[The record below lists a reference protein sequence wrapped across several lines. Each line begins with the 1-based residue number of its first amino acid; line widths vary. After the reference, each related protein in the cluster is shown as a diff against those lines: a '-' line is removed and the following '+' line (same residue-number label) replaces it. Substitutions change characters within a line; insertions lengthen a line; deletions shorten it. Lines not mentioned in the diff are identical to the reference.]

1 MPTKAT
7 LTTRTAKGSPLTTAE
22 MDTNLENLRDA
33 SVAIASDDSS
43 TIDLQLGNTLTV
55 AGSGTVATA
64 VSGQTLTVT
73 GSGISASSTDTLTNK
88 TIDANGTGNSITN
101 LEVADLASGV
111 LDTDLTSV
119 SGSDDTL
126 ASAKAIKT
134 YADTKAALTGSTNN
148 TVVTVTGANAAQGE
162 ANLTFDGTTLGIAN
176 TSTSDSML
184 ITTTE
189 DSATAGPVLTM
200 KRNSGSPADAD
211 YLGQLKFK
219 GENDADQEVV
229 YAKMTAKISDASDSS
244 EDGLLEFSNIKA
256 GAQTITARLTST
268 DLKLLNSTNLVLEDT
283 HTYTSGFDDAYPGDA
298 ITIKDTSNNNTI
310 VLDSYNQKSPAT
322 AAQFFSIYYDTTGA
336 YTYPSGAASG
346 DISNYI
352 GYNFD
357 DQQCEFTASGG
368 DLQIKAQNHND
379 GGGADSY
386 GEKKIL
392 LDSPIG
398 KYKESVNTLTD
409 DSTSDIHIDCRTQG
423 PVSKFELYDA
433 KEFVFSNLDEGRSHT
448 LIITQTASNTATF
461 VGSDSSAVKFPGGAP
476 TITTGAGKIDVITVF
491 FDGTNYLGNI
501 AQDFS

>member
-1 MPTKAT
+1 MPTKASI
-7 LTTRTAKGSPLTTAE
+7 TTRTAKGSPLSTAE
-22 MDTNLENLRDA
+22 MDLNLTNLRDQSIGFA
-33 SVAIASDDSS
+33 VDDSTVLNVDS
-43 TIDLQLGNTLTV
+43 GNTITI
-55 AGSGTVATA
+55 AGAGTVATA
-64 VSGQTLTVT
+64 ISGTTLTVT
-73 GSGISASSTDTLTNK
+73 GSGITASSTDTLTNK

-111 LDTDLTSV
+111 LDTDISSTSA
-119 SGSDDTL
+119 SDDTL

-148 TVVTVTGANAAQGE
+148 TVVTVTGANAVQGE

-176 TSTSDSML
+176 TSTGDSML

-189 DSATAGPVLTM
+189 DSSTAAPVITM
-200 KRNSGSPADAD
+200 KRNSGSPADGD

-229 YAKMTAKISDASDSS
+229 YAKITGKISDASDAT
-244 EDGLLEFSNIKA
+244 EDGLIEFALMKA
-256 GAQTITARLTST
+256 GSNNIGARLTST
-268 DLKLLNSTNLVLEDT
+268 DLKLINSTNLVLEDT
-283 HTYTSGFDDAYPGDA
+283 HTYSSGFDDAYPGDA

-310 VLDSYNQKSPAT
+310 VLDSYNQQSPAT

-336 YTYPSGAASG
+336 YTYPSGAVSG

-379 GGGADSY
+379 GGGDDSY